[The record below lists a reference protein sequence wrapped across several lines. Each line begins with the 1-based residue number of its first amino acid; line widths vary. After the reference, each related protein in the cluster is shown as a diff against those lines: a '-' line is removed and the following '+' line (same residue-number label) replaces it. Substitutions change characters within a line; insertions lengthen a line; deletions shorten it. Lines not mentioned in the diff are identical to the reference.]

1 MRKLH
6 LEPSTVNIAGKLTST
21 CYNPKSTSRVTF
33 ANPALNSIFELKE
46 AHGMSMIEAKAG
58 LNIVVV
64 NRLLSQQSKI
74 EIFAYDQMLK
84 NLSNSER
91 LKILVRAHV
100 F

>member
-1 MRKLH
+1 
-6 LEPSTVNIAGKLTST
+6 
-21 CYNPKSTSRVTF
+21 
-33 ANPALNSIFELKE
+33 
-46 AHGMSMIEAKAG
+46 MSMIEAKAG